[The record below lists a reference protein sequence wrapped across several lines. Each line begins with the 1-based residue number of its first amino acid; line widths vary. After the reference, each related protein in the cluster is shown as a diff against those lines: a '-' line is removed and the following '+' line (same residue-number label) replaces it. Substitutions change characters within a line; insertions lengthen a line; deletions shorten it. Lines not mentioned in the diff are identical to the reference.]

1 MSTTKSIS
9 IFEIYHDSFRRLI
22 STTATLQRL
31 HTGLIWSEGPAYFPA
46 LRSLIFSDVPGN
58 ILLRYDECNGQ
69 TSVFRSPSSH
79 GNGNTVDR
87 QGRLITCE
95 QQTRRVTRTEHDGTI
110 TVLVD
115 RAENN
120 KRFNSP
126 NDIVVRSDDSIW
138 FTDPTY
144 GIDSDYEGDKGESE
158 IGGNFVYCLK
168 DGQLHVVARDF
179 EQPNGLVFS
188 PDEKRLY
195 IVDTGRTHRPVDGPA
210 HIRVFNIGDDGV
222 SLTGGEVFAECQTG
236 LYDGLRVDAL
246 GNIWTSA
253 GEGVSC
259 YDGQT
264 GTLIG
269 RIRVPELVANVC
281 FGGGVK
287 RNVLYICAT
296 TSLYAIRLAVNGC
309 KTF

>member
-1 MSTTKSIS
+1 MSTKTEGV
-9 IFEIYHDSFRRLI
+9 FEIYHDSFSRLFC
-22 STTATLQRL
+22 STATLHRL
-31 HTGLIWSEGPAYFPA
+31 HTGLAWAEGPAYFPA
-46 LRSLIFSDVPGN
+46 LRTLVFSDVVEN
-58 ILLRYDECNGQ
+58 QLLRYDECNGQ
-69 TSVFRSPSSH
+69 TSVFRSPSNHS
-79 GNGNTVDR
+79 NGNTVDR

-126 NDIVVRSDDSIW
+126 NDIVVRSDGSIW

-144 GIDSDYEGDKGESE
+144 GIDSDYEGDQGESE
-158 IGGNFVYCLK
+158 VNGNYVYCLK
-168 DGQLHVVARDF
+168 DGVLHVVARDF
-179 EQPNGLVFS
+179 EQPNGLAFS
-188 PDEKRLY
+188 PDERRLY
-195 IVDTGRTHRPVDGPA
+195 IVDTGRTHRPDGPG
-210 HIRVFNIGDDGV
+210 HIRVFDVGEDGI
-222 SLTGGEVFAECQTG
+222 SLTGGQVFAECLTG
-236 LYDGLRVDAL
+236 LFDGFRFDST

-259 YDGQT
+259 YDGKT
-264 GTLIG
+264 GTLLG
-269 RIRVPELVANVC
+269 RIRVPEIVANVC
-281 FGGGVK
+281 FGGGAK

-296 TSLYAIRLAVNGC
+296 TSLYSIRLAVNGC

>member
-1 MSTTKSIS
+1 MSTKTIGV
-9 IFEIYHDSFRRLI
+9 FEIYDDSFRRLI
-22 STTATLQRL
+22 SPTATLHRL
-31 HTGLIWSEGPAYFPA
+31 HTGLTWAEGPAYFPA
-46 LRSLIFSDVPGN
+46 LRTLVFSDVAEN
-58 ILLRYDECNGQ
+58 HLYRYDECNGQ
-69 TSVFRSPSSH
+69 TSIFRSPSNHS
-79 GNGNTVDR
+79 NGNTVDR

-115 RAENN
+115 RAENK

-126 NDIVVRSDDSIW
+126 NDIVVKSDGSIW

-144 GIDSDYEGDKGESE
+144 GIDSDYEGDRGDSE
-158 IGGNFVYCLK
+158 TGGNFVYCLK
-168 DGQLHVVARDF
+168 DGVLHVVARDF
-179 EQPNGLVFS
+179 EQPNGLAFS
-188 PDEKRLY
+188 PDERRLY
-195 IVDTGRTHRPVDGPA
+195 IVDTGRTHRPIDGPA
-210 HIRVFNIGDDGV
+210 HIRVFDVGEDGV
-222 SLTGGEVFAECQTG
+222 SLTGGEVFAECLTG
-236 LYDGLRVDAL
+236 FYDGLRIDST

-259 YDGQT
+259 YDGRT
-264 GTLIG
+264 GTLLG
-269 RIRVPELVANVC
+269 RIRVPEIVANVC

-296 TSLYAIRLAVNGC
+296 TSLYSIRLAVNGC

>member
-1 MSTTKSIS
+1 MSTKTMGV
-9 IFEIYHDSFRRLI
+9 FDIYHDSFLRLI
-22 STTATLQRL
+22 SPTATLHRL
-31 HTGLIWSEGPAYFPA
+31 HTGLTWAEGPAYFPA
-46 LRSLIFSDVPGN
+46 LRTLVFSDVPEN
-58 ILLRYDECNGQ
+58 HIFRYDECNGQ
-69 TSVFRSPSSH
+69 TSIFRSPSH
-79 GNGNTVDR
+79 NANGNTVDR
-87 QGRLITCE
+87 QGRLVTCE

-126 NDIVVRSDDSIW
+126 NDIVVKSDGSIW

-144 GIDSDYEGDKGESE
+144 GIDSDYEGDRGESE
-158 IGGNFVYCLK
+158 VGGNFVYCLK
-168 DGQLHVVARDF
+168 NGTLHVVARDF
-179 EQPNGLVFS
+179 EQPNGLAFS
-188 PDEKRLY
+188 PDERRLY
-195 IVDTGRTHRPVDGPA
+195 IADTGRTHRPQDGPV
-210 HIRVFNIGDDGV
+210 HIRVFDVGEDGV
-222 SLTGGEVFAECQTG
+222 SLSGGEVFIECLTG
-236 LYDGLRVDAL
+236 FYDGLRIDST

-253 GEGVSC
+253 GHGVSC
-259 YDGQT
+259 YDGNT
-264 GTLIG
+264 GALLG

-296 TSLYAIRLAVNGC
+296 TSLYSIRLAVNGC